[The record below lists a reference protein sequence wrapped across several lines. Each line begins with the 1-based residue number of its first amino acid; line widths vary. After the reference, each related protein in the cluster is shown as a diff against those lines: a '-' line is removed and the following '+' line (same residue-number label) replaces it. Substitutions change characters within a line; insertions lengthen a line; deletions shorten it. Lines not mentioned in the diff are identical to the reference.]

1 MIEAL
6 MSGKLVGK
14 PEARTSKSG
23 RTFVT
28 ARLRVAAGGEDT
40 NFVRLTAFSDTAGA
54 ALLAL
59 DDGDATA
66 VAGTLKPGA
75 WVDRDGAVTPNLDL
89 VVAQVLTV
97 YHLKRRRDSMQGAGE
112 PADTKPQSARR
123 TASAASGNAHRTRAP
138 RPDAAPPD
146 ADGRIDFGEASDDA
160 WLRGE
165 PR

>member
-6 MSGKLVGK
+6 MAGKLVGK

-28 ARLRVAAGGEDT
+28 AKLRVAAGGEDT
-40 NFVRLTAFSDTAGA
+40 HFVRLTAFSDTAGA

-59 DDGDATA
+59 DDGDAAA
-66 VAGTLKPGA
+66 VAGSLKPGA
-75 WVDRDGAVTPNLDL
+75 WVDRDGAAKPNIDM

-97 YHLKRRRDSMQGAGE
+97 YHLKRRRDAVQATGE
-112 PADTKPQSARR
+112 PADTEPPSARR
-123 TASAASGNAHRTRAP
+123 TASPAPSSARRPRAP
-138 RPDAAPPD
+138 HPKAAPPD
-146 ADGRIDFGEASDDA
+146 ADGCIDFGGASDDA